1 MGARLFVFL
10 DGEGLGDLGRLPCG
24 VSLLLLLVLLLGHQL
39 AVAAVPFSRRR
50 LGVLGSP
57 TNFKI
62 WAF

>member
-10 DGEGLGDLGRLPCG
+10 DGEGLGDLGRLPRG
-24 VSLLLLLVLLLGHQL
+24 VSLLLVLLLGHQL
-39 AVAAVPFSRRR
+39 AVAAVPCSRRR

-57 TNFKI
+57 TNFRT